1 MNNEKKEGIGLFD
14 KLKRLNIP
22 GILIGDIVLIILFGI
37 ANSKFV
43 SIANLILI
51 LRNTCTLLLAAIGL
65 TLVILIGQ
73 IDMSVGAVVSM
84 AGVSV
89 EVLYNVLGLPIG
101 IALIL
106 PLLFGV
112 LIGVVNGVLIA
123 KYNLDFWVVSFGMMS
138 VFAGLALV
146 STDGV
151 TVAIQNDFLNWIG
164 NGKIA
169 GIYVI
174 IWIVAIL
181 SGLMIWVQKK
191 TKFGYDVFALGGS
204 RVVASVSGIKVV
216 KTSILVYA
224 LSGLFAALSGVA
236 ITCMTNSAAPAVG
249 VNYTFNAMAAVV
261 IGGTA
266 FSGGKGGLV
275 GTVLGAL
282 LMKILE
288 SGLSLMGIPSNW
300 QKAIIGMV
308 IVALIIIDVVND
320 HRKNIKAQRRV
331 YNNVG

>member
-1 MNNEKKEGIGLFD
+1 MNNEKKEGTNLFD
-14 KLKRLNIP
+14 KLKKLNIP
-22 GILIGDIVLIILFGI
+22 GILVGDIVLIILFGI
-37 ANSKFV
+37 VNNKFV
-43 SIANLILI
+43 STANLILI
-51 LRNTCTLLLAAIGL
+51 LRNTCTLLLASIGL

-106 PLLFGV
+106 PLILGI

-123 KYNLDFWVVSFGMMS
+123 KYNLDYWVVSFGMMS

-151 TVAIQNDFLNWIG
+151 TIAIQNDFLNWIG

-174 IWIVAIL
+174 IWIVVIL
-181 SGLMIWVQKK
+181 SAVMIWVQKK

-224 LSGLFAALSGVA
+224 LSGLFSALSGVA
-236 ITCMTNSAAPAVG
+236 IACMTNSAAPAVG